1 MELAMALHRF
11 RRRSR
16 AGSDRKCPPD
26 KPNLTQAQID
36 RPVLITGIDST
47 DQEMID
53 FLFTLGCFAGE
64 TITLISILADNYII
78 HVKGARYSI
87 DTDLAKAILI

>member
-1 MELAMALHRF
+1 MEPMALIV
-11 RRRSR
+11 RRP
-16 AGSDRKCPPD
+16 A
-26 KPNLTQAQID
+26 AQTAINAHPINPIGRPD
-36 RPVLITGIDST
+36 RPTRSHPAGIDST